1 MISKQALDLISFLET
16 TNGVRDKS
24 TLIEQVQ
31 EKFHLTKDRSVYY
44 SDTFAV
50 RFSSSASNSFSNTVL
65 SLSNLQKYD
74 DMPFFVCLVTPTKN
88 VVYLANSTFLQKIS
102 HSSQQLRIDNIR
114 GSFNGSDI
122 MKTFNGFEN
131 APKDFQDLYAIH
143 EEVGFSGNLVRLV
156 EATTGISPSGKKYIV
171 SDSSLKTILEAPQ
184 RAKSFV
190 GSTNYLQ
197 LKRELDDRVEQY
209 QSEIIVAS
217 FIENVNIRGRVIEY
231 IIAGDDDE
239 LRTNLLDELRGGT
252 RISRFKTKNDLGDYI
267 RIFDD
272 YNTATDVK
280 TKIMVLKSNPKAYN
294 LDKMLEYLAKDKSV
308 FLFYFVGIEPNKI
321 VAQSLVSVFQKD
333 LLSATILLKHWAGR
347 NSRGV
352 AQFHGETIQKLILSP
367 NNEID
372 TASSEK
378 YLKQLIELV

>member
-1 MISKQALDLISFLET
+1 MISKQALDLVNFLENT
-16 TNGVRDKS
+16 KGVKDKS
-24 TLIEQVQ
+24 TLIKQVQ
-31 EKFHLTKDRSVYY
+31 EKYHLTKDRSVYY

-74 DMPFFVCLVTPTKN
+74 DMPFFVCLITPTKN

-102 HSSQQLRIDNIR
+102 HSSHQLRVDNIR

-122 MKTFNGFEN
+122 MKRLDGFQN

-171 SDSSLKTILEAPQ
+171 SDSSMKIILEAPK
-184 RAKSFV
+184 RAKGFV
-190 GSTNYLQ
+190 SSADYLQ
-197 LKRELDDRVEQY
+197 LKKELDDRVEQY

-217 FIENVNIRGRVIEY
+217 FIENINIRGRVIEY

-239 LRTNLLDELRGGT
+239 LRDSLLEELRGGT

-294 LDKMLEYLAKDKSV
+294 LDKMLEYLSEDKSV

-352 AQFHGETIQKLILSP
+352 AQFHGETIQKLILNP
-367 NNEID
+367 DNEID
-372 TASSEK
+372 LVSSEK
-378 YLKQLIELV
+378 YLKQLIDLV